1 MIEPV
6 YRLDSRAWL
15 GWGLAAMTPLLL
27 SRNPW
32 LLLQVLLIVSVVR
45 AVWRPAM
52 SHQGMSWFLRIAATF
67 VVVGVFFNVLTVHSG
82 DRVIADL
89 PGSWPVVGGILTWNA
104 LVYGVLGGVA
114 LFTLVLTGITIS
126 TLISWTDLF
135 HVLPRRL
142 APIAV
147 TGSVAWAFLPQ
158 TAAAWRQIREAQ
170 TMRGHRFRGV
180 RDFIPIVVPVLAGG
194 LDRSLVMAEAL
205 ESRGFGASAGIFSRH
220 PNPWREIAF
229 GLGVI
234 TGLGG
239 LAVAI
244 YCLAV
249 GITTWAIIAGLVGC
263 ISLVALVRTSPT
275 PRPVR
280 TRYRTL
286 HWTPAD
292 SLVTVASLVTVSIV
306 TIWNGVRPASLAYA
320 PYPTLAIPRVDI
332 PLLLTLGLLLTPALV
347 FRPGTQST

>member
-1 MIEPV
+1 MTTPV
-6 YRLDSRAWL
+6 HRLDSRAWL

-27 SRNPW
+27 SRSPW
-32 LLLQVLLIVSVVR
+32 LLLQVLVIVSVVR

-52 SHQGMSWFLRIAATF
+52 SHQGMAWFLRIAATF
-67 VVVGVFFNVLTVHSG
+67 VLVGVAFNILTVHSG
-82 DRVIADL
+82 NRVIVDL
-89 PGSWPVVGGILTWNA
+89 PGSWPVIGGILTWNA

-158 TAAAWRQIREAQ
+158 TAVAWRQIREAQ
-170 TMRGHRFRGV
+170 TMRGHRFHGV
-180 RDFIPIVVPVLAGG
+180 RDFIPIVVPLLAGG

-205 ESRGFGASAGIFSRH
+205 ESRGFGASASAPSRVR
-220 PNPWREIAF
+220 NPWQEFAF

-239 LAVAI
+239 LAVAV

-249 GITTWAIIAGLVGC
+249 GLATWAVIAGLVGC
-263 ISLVALVRTSPT
+263 ISLAALVRMSPT
-275 PRPVR
+275 PLPAR

-286 HWTPAD
+286 RWTPAD
-292 SLVTVASLVTVSIV
+292 SLVTVASLVTVTIV
-306 TIWNGVRPASLAYA
+306 IIWNGVRPGSLAYA
-320 PYPTLAIPRVDI
+320 PYPTLTVPPVDI
-332 PLLLTLGLLLTPALV
+332 PLLLVLGLLITPALV
-347 FRPGTQST
+347 FRPGTQSA